1 MVATDS
7 HKESALG
14 STMESMMSLT
24 VVVVRYSG
32 CGAEPE
38 QAAATRSEL
47 KIRSNQWKVRI
58 LMPFL
63 QKAVRWFINR
73 LSVRT
78 ARQGDHRLPSFEFPH
93 FAFFAA

>member
-1 MVATDS
+1 MTIVATDS

-24 VVVVRYSG
+24 VAVVRYSG

-63 QKAVRWFINR
+63 QKAVRWFIIDCR
-73 LSVRT
+73 SAPL
-78 ARQGDHRLPSFEFPH
+78 G
-93 FAFFAA
+93 